1 MGAVAFLREG
11 DAVTAETGE
20 GAEGGRSMNQEA
32 VILTEPLE
40 ATQRRLNSAEA
51 RAGSR
56 DAIRAILATATSF
69 VAATGGNALTL
80 SDLDVICAETR
91 RRYSEEE
98 EVSQ

>member
-1 MGAVAFLREG
+1 
-11 DAVTAETGE
+11 
-20 GAEGGRSMNQEA
+20 MNQEA